1 MKAIEKLNKL
11 IDELESDD
19 KAALEKF
26 KKHFA
31 EFEMTYDAQRTH
43 LEDNDTANEQGE
55 HNEIDE

>member
-19 KAALEKF
+19 KATLEKF
-26 KKHFA
+26 KKRFA
-31 EFEMTYDAQRTH
+31 EFEMTYDARHAH
-43 LEDNDTANEQGE
+43 LEDNDTTNEQGE

>member
-19 KAALEKF
+19 KATLEKF
-26 KKHFA
+26 KKRFA
-31 EFEMTYDAQRTH
+31 EFEMTYDTWRTH
-43 LEDNDTANEQGE
+43 LEDSDATNEQGE